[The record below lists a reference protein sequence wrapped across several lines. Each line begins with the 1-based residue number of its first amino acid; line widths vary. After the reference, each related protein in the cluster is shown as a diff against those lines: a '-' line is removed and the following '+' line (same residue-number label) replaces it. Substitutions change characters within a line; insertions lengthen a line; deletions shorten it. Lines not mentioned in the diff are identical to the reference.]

1 VSTAVTETPEQG
13 ARRARPT
20 IQVRRLVKT
29 YEVGPTSVH
38 ALRGLSFD
46 VERGEFVA
54 VMGTSGS
61 GKTTLMNIL
70 GCLDTPTRGAY
81 RLDGIDIRLLDD
93 YELAQ
98 VRNRKI
104 GFVFQS
110 YNLIPR
116 TSALQNV
123 ELPLVYA
130 RLSLRE
136 RRRRAEEAL
145 RAVGLAKR
153 MHHLPSEL
161 SGGQQQRVAVARAI
175 VTNPALLLA
184 DEPTGNLDSLVSA
197 EILRIFSALN
207 EQGRTIV
214 IITHETEVAAAARRV
229 ITLRDGRITD
239 DRRRSPLAGPAWP
252 AAASGEGRPAPA

>member
-1 VSTAVTETPEQG
+1 
-13 ARRARPT
+13 
-20 IQVRRLVKT
+20 
-29 YEVGPTSVH
+29 
-38 ALRGLSFD
+38 
-46 VERGEFVA
+46 
-54 VMGTSGS
+54 
-61 GKTTLMNIL
+61 
-70 GCLDTPTRGAY
+70 
-81 RLDGIDIRLLDD
+81 
-93 YELAQ
+93 
-98 VRNRKI
+98 
-104 GFVFQS
+104 
-110 YNLIPR
+110 
-116 TSALQNV
+116 V

>member
-1 VSTAVTETPEQG
+1 VIAAVGETPAQSP
-13 ARRARPT
+13 RRARPT

-29 YEVGPTSVH
+29 YELGPTAVH

-54 VMGTSGS
+54 VMGASGS
-61 GKTTLMNIL
+61 GKTTLMNIV
-70 GCLDTPTRGAY
+70 GCLDMPTRGVY
-81 RLDGIDIRLLDD
+81 RLDGIDVRTLDD

-130 RLSLRE
+130 RVKARE
-136 RRRRAEEAL
+136 RRRRASQAL

-153 MHHLPSEL
+153 VHHLPSEL

-175 VTNPALLLA
+175 VTDPALLLA
-184 DEPTGNLDSLVSA
+184 DEPTGNLDSSVSA

-207 EQGRTIV
+207 AQGRTIV
-214 IITHETEVAAAARRV
+214 VITHEAEVAAAARRV
-229 ITLRDGRITD
+229 ITLRDGRIID
-239 DRRRSPLAGPAWP
+239 DRHRSPLAGAWP
-252 AAASGEGRPAPA
+252 AAGEQARRPGLS